1 VDEKGRINTAN
12 ISAHIKSGEFQTDH
26 YIMRGDPLEIWEPRF
41 TYHGFRYAQITGY
54 PGEHSPRIFKA
65 RVVHTDLPVRGEF
78 SCSDPTVNAIQQCAR
93 RSTLTNY
100 HGIPTD
106 CPHRE
111 KNGWTGDAQLSAEQM
126 LLNFDPRAA
135 YRKWLRDIRDAQRP
149 DGSLPSIVPTGGWGF
164 MWGNGPAWDSALV
177 LIPWYQYLYAGDTV
191 ILEENYDAMARYVD
205 YLTGMEVDGIVDF
218 GLGDWCPPGGNGK
231 IKCPVA
237 VTDTAYYHV
246 CARLVSRVAS
256 VLGREED
263 AAKYA
268 ALADRIRDSF
278 RREFVVIGDGTVTGS
293 CQTSLACALHQGMI
307 GDEEREIFLASLLR
321 EIDRCGRH
329 IDCGILGAKYVLHVL
344 TDSDRVDTAFD
355 IVTQRTY
362 PGWGNWIE
370 RGATTLWESWEG
382 DFSQNHHMFSDVSAF
397 FYRGL
402 AGIRPDPD
410 EPGFRHVILRP
421 RPAGGLAWVNAWH
434 EGPYGRIV
442 SNWRIERGVF
452 VYNCVVPPGSRAT
465 LTLPSAEGVTPAV
478 PQAGKDAAG
487 RPLMALE
494 SGRHM
499 FSCRL

>member
-1 VDEKGRINTAN
+1 
-12 ISAHIKSGEFQTDH
+12 
-26 YIMRGDPLEIWEPRF
+26 
-41 TYHGFRYAQITGY
+41 
-54 PGEHSPRIFKA
+54 
-65 RVVHTDLPVRGEF
+65 
-78 SCSDPTVNAIQQCAR
+78 
-93 RSTLTNY
+93 
-100 HGIPTD
+100 
-106 CPHRE
+106 
-111 KNGWTGDAQLSAEQM
+111 M

-246 CARLVSRVAS
+246 CARLVSRVAA

-268 ALADRIRDSF
+268 ALADGSGQLPPGIR
-278 RREFVVIGDGTVTGS
+278 GD
-293 CQTSLACALHQGMI
+293 
-307 GDEEREIFLASLLR
+307 R
-321 EIDRCGRH
+321 GRH
-329 IDCGILGAKYVLHVL
+329 RHRKLPDIAGLRAASGNDRRRGAGNLSRVAVAGDRSMRPPHRLRHTGCKIRSAR
-344 TDSDRVDTAFD
+344 TDDSDRVDTAFD

-370 RGATTLWESWEG
+370 RGATRCGKAGRET
-382 DFSQNHHMFSDVSAF
+382 FRRTTQFSDVSAF

-421 RPAGGLAWVNAWH
+421 P
-434 EGPYGRIV
+434 
-442 SNWRIERGVF
+442 
-452 VYNCVVPPGSRAT
+452 
-465 LTLPSAEGVTPAV
+465 
-478 PQAGKDAAG
+478 AAG
-487 RPLMALE
+487 AHLGQRLARWPLRPHREQLAHRA
-494 SGRHM
+494 GA
-499 FSCRL
+499 